1 MCKYS
6 GMRRYWSV
14 LCFLWLGANF
24 SCKTVK
30 APEPEYVASTK
41 RFRSV
46 LSTVNLPIEL
56 PIRLIEEQVNKKV
69 GSLLY
74 EDNSYTSPAADN
86 LKMIVLRKKP
96 IKLSVSGG
104 DLVFSVPVNIWAMG
118 RWEPCSFCPSVEK
131 ETRFDLDV
139 FLRARPE
146 IRKDYSFA
154 LGARSGGFEWK
165 NKPVISLGPINVPID
180 RLLEDVIEEQL
191 SSVSR
196 DIDRQVNSAINLRSE
211 IEKLW
216 SVAQEPV
223 LLDDSTQTWLQMN
236 PTALVMAPVSSNK
249 ESILMQFGLES
260 YIEGHIGR
268 KPDPIEK
275 KLLPELRQSAKS
287 SPGFTVQVRAI
298 LGFTEAS
305 EIAARQ
311 MMGQEFTYGKRKLR
325 VEGISVYGK
334 GERAIVHLVVSGSLK
349 GEFYL
354 SGRPVYNTATD
365 ELSLE
370 ELDYD
375 IQTRNVLVK
384 AGSWLLSSTFRN
396 LLQEKLRFSFASE
409 MNAIRGS
416 LSDALRN
423 YQYKGLFRI
432 NGALQKMEVQ
442 DIYVGENQFD
452 IALNLLGNAKLVLL
466 GLGI

>member
-1 MCKYS
+1 
-6 GMRRYWSV
+6 MRRYWSA
-14 LCFLWLGANF
+14 LCFLWLSLIF

-30 APEPEYVASTK
+30 APEPEFAVSTK

-56 PIRLIEEQVNKKV
+56 PIKLIEDQVNKKV
-69 GSLLY
+69 GTLLY
-74 EDNSYTSPAADN
+74 EDNSFTSPAADN

-96 IKLSVSGG
+96 IRLSISGG
-104 DLVFSVPVNIWAMG
+104 DLLFTVPVNIWALG
-118 RWEPCSFCPSVEK
+118 RWDPCSFCPAVEK

-165 NKPVISLGPINVPID
+165 TKPVISLGPINVPID
-180 RLLEDVIEEQL
+180 RLLEDVIEDQL
-191 SSVSR
+191 EAVSR
-196 DIDRQVNSAINLRSE
+196 DVDRQVNSAINLRSE

-216 SVAQEPV
+216 ALAQEPV
-223 LLDDSTQTWLQMN
+223 LLDDSTQTWLQIN
-236 PTALVMAPVSSNK
+236 PSALVMAPVSSNK

-268 KPDPIEK
+268 KPELLEK

-287 SPGFTVQVRAI
+287 SPGFTVQVRAV
-298 LGFTEAS
+298 LGFNEAS
-305 EIAARQ
+305 DIASRQ
-311 MMGQEFTYGKRKLR
+311 MLGQEFSYGKRKLK
-325 VEGISVYGK
+325 VEGIRVYGK

-354 SGRPVYNTATD
+354 SGKPVYNTATD

-396 LLQEKLRFSFASE
+396 LLQEKLRFSFAPE
-409 MNAIRGS
+409 MNAIRKS
-416 LSDALRN
+416 LSESLRQ
-423 YQYKGLFRI
+423 YQYKNVMRL
-432 NGALQKMEVQ
+432 NGNLQKMEVQ

-452 IALNLLGNAKLVLL
+452 IALNLLGNAKLTLL
-466 GLGI
+466 GLDM